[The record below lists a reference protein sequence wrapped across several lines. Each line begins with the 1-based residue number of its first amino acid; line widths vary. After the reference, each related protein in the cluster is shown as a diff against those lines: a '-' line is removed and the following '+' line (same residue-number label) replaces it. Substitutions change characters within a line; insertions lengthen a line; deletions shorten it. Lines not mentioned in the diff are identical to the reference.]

1 MSPVQAGII
10 SFMIAKVSFIFTLLR
25 CSTKLCALFL
35 VILRSAALIE
45 DSRLLVGV
53 SFGCCCCSSRC
64 RRGFIW
70 INLLG
75 LVGGERRARASFFDG
90 CAGGDCRWILNT
102 SHDGIP
108 KDLVDVIEYETAG
121 LV

>member
-1 MSPVQAGII
+1 M
-10 SFMIAKVSFIFTLLR
+10 SFMTAKVSFILTLLR

-35 VILRSAALIE
+35 VILRSAALVE
-45 DSRLLVGV
+45 DGRLLVGV
-53 SFGCCCCSSRC
+53 SSGCCSSRC

-75 LVGGERRARASFFDG
+75 LVGGERRARPSFFNG

-102 SHDGIP
+102 SHDGITE
-108 KDLVDVIEYETAG
+108 DLVDVVEYETAE